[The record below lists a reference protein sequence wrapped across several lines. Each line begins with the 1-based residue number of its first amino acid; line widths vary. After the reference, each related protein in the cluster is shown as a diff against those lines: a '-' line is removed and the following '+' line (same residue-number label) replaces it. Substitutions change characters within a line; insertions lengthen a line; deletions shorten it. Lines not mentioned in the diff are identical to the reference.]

1 MCCRL
6 RGGGSLDLRAPE
18 PRPRPS
24 PPAPLADW
32 PTGLR
37 CARPIKEDDGERGA
51 EEKTERG
58 SERRGEEGPEGGG
71 GWEGAA
77 GAGRGGTTCPG
88 AAGRKRTGIGRLG
101 GRRGGEGRPGNELV
115 RSCCR
120 GRFGPLRS
128 RIGADLKYPPPLPP
142 RVRLLF
148 QGTARALRWLYRKCE
163 LRLGPVWVGTR
174 ARRPPPPPAPP
185 GFPPREARAVGL
197 GPAGG
202 TRVRESRREARGTA
216 GGKGKGRLRRIRPVH
231 PCTPVPATGRSSGSA
246 GDPVMLQPLKLQ
258 LILCRIPPREDCDQ
272 SYPLRHAAQP
282 GNNHRISCQY
292 FLTTNMEPEVG
303 VQEKG

>member
-58 SERRGEEGPEGGG
+58 SERRGEAGPEGGG
-71 GWEGAA
+71 GWEGRGGGRA
-77 GAGRGGTTCPG
+77 GRDHAGRGRGGPGTSWFAPVAGAARDLCVQGRSRLKVPPPPPPPG
-88 AAGRKRTGIGRLG
+88 AF
-101 GRRGGEGRPGNELV
+101 
-115 RSCCR
+115 S
-120 GRFGPLRS
+120 S
-128 RIGADLKYPPPLPP
+128 
-142 RVRLLF
+142 
-148 QGTARALRWLYRKCE
+148 RALL
-163 LRLGPVWVGTR
+163 
-174 ARRPPPPPAPP
+174 ARSTGFTGSESCASAQSGSGHAPPAPP

-197 GPAGG
+197 GRAGG
-202 TRVRESRREARGTA
+202 TCVRESRRGARGTA
-216 GGKGKGRLRRIRPVH
+216 GGKGKGRLGRIRPIH
-231 PCTPVPATGRSSGSA
+231 PCRPSPRNSCPSSYVFFS
-246 GDPVMLQPLKLQ
+246 QLQ
-258 LILCRIPPREDCDQ
+258 LILCRIPPREDCDH

-282 GNNHRISCQY
+282 GNNHRQRRAEGERKCFYWILMNIRCPR
-292 FLTTNMEPEVG
+292 L
-303 VQEKG
+303 

>member
-51 EEKTERG
+51 EDKTERG

-88 AAGRKRTGIGRLG
+88 AAGRKRTGIGLLG
-101 GRRGGEGRPGNELV
+101 GRRGGKWRPGNELV

-120 GRFGPLRS
+120 GRFGLLRS
-128 RIGADLKYPPPLPP
+128 RIGADLKYPPAPP
-142 RVRLLF
+142 PPPECAF
-148 QGTARALRWLYRKCE
+148 SS
-163 LRLGPVWVGTR
+163 R
-174 ARRPPPPPAPP
+174 ARLARSAGFTGSASCASAQSGSGHAPAAPRPPPPR
-185 GFPPREARAVGL
+185 G
-197 GPAGG
+197 
-202 TRVRESRREARGTA
+202 SRRARPGPWA
-216 GGKGKGRLRRIRPVH
+216 WDAQGGRAFASRGGKREGQRVGKGKDALGASDPSI
-231 PCTPVPATGRSSGSA
+231 PAHLS
-246 GDPVMLQPLKLQ
+246 PQQLQ

-282 GNNHRISCQY
+282 GNNHRQRRAEGERKCFYWILMNIRCPR
-292 FLTTNMEPEVG
+292 L
-303 VQEKG
+303 

>member
-1 MCCRL
+1 MESGGRKRKRKGEASGAGRKGRRAGEAGRAR
-6 RGGGSLDLRAPE
+6 RGQGGEGPRARE
-18 PRPRPS
+18 PP
-24 PPAPLADW
+24 
-32 PTGLR
+32 G
-37 CARPIKEDDGERGA
+37 
-51 EEKTERG
+51 G
-58 SERRGEEGPEGGG
+58 SERELGDLGGG
-71 GWEGAA
+71 GEGKGGPGTSWFAPVAGAA
-77 GAGRGGTTCPG
+77 
-88 AAGRKRTGIGRLG
+88 
-101 GRRGGEGRPGNELV
+101 
-115 RSCCR
+115 S
-120 GRFGPLRS
+120 
-128 RIGADLKYPPPLPP
+128 DLC
-142 RVRLLF
+142 VRLLF

-174 ARRPPPPPAPP
+174 ARRPPPPAPP

-197 GPAGG
+197 GRAGG